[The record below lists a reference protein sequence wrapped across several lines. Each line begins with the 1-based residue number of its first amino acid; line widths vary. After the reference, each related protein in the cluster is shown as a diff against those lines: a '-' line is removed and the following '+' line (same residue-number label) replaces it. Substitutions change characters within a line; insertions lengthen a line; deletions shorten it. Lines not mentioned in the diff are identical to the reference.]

1 MNLRK
6 IAILSVAAL
15 SVLGS
20 SLAEARGPYRHH
32 GGRALLFA
40 APFIAAGAYL
50 ASRPYY
56 RPAYRPA
63 YYAPPYYYQ
72 PAPSYYYPPPPVYI
86 ERAPEYVPPPEP
98 EYSVPPQSQYS
109 PQPQPQYSEPQQP
122 QYSEPRQSQPES
134 QNWYFC
140 AESQA
145 YYPNVQS
152 CAGGWQR
159 QAPQQR

>member
-1 MNLRK
+1 MRGVARNVASMNLRK
-6 IAILSVAAL
+6 LALLSVTAL
-15 SVLGS
+15 AVLGS
-20 SLAEARGPYRHH
+20 TLAEARGPYRHH
-32 GGRALLFA
+32 GGRALLYA
-40 APFIAAGAYL
+40 APFIAAGAFL

-56 RPAYRPA
+56 RP
-63 YYAPPYYYQ
+63 
-72 PAPSYYYPPPPVYI
+72 YYYPPTYYYPPAPTYYYPPNPPVYI

-98 EYSVPPQSQYS
+98 QYSVPPQSQYS
-109 PQPQPQYSEPQQP
+109 PQPQPQSQA
-122 QYSEPRQSQPES
+122 QPES